1 MKETDPAEKKQSA
14 PPVLSSS
21 GMKRTLP
28 VCHPRSLA
36 DEGCRVTVL
45 PALCLHKVGSL
56 DSLVINTLCLNLG
69 LHGNIF
75 VPKGYKSPCGFQ
87 LAPSPPSRPS
97 KGIAD
102 SDFFSALLRNS
113 SFFFFL
119 LFVLSP
125 SVGAKLV
132 PQLAK
137 F

>member
-1 MKETDPAEKKQSA
+1 MK
-14 PPVLSSS
+14 
-21 GMKRTLP
+21 G
-28 VCHPRSLA
+28 
-36 DEGCRVTVL
+36 
-45 PALCLHKVGSL
+45 ALCLHKVGSL

-113 SFFFFL
+113 SFFF
-119 LFVLSP
+119 
-125 SVGAKLV
+125 LV
-132 PQLAK
+132 VCS
-137 F
+137 FSICGG